1 MSVKSKPPAIG
12 VDPVPDVSL
21 TALEELLALVEEE
34 ADREEARLSR
44 DLRLARSVHTFYGP
58 AAARPPERLTQAAF
72 RKFGERVRIV

>member
-1 MSVKSKPPAIG
+1 MSRRQKLPAIG
-12 VDPVPDVSL
+12 IEPVPDVSV

-72 RKFGERVRIV
+72 RKFGARVRIV